1 MSDTIKFNCFKVTSP
16 NDTSCSLGEDN
27 PYVLK
32 YIQHTEV
39 FPKIGKIF
47 VFDKLEMARDFAGTH
62 NSLKIWKAFGSN
74 LVEANGISVLFGR
87 YSIYAFWYCSNSSK
101 YEYYSRPP
109 KGSLWCDSLT
119 LIEEVD
125 KCL

>member
-1 MSDTIKFNCFKVTSP
+1 MLDANCFKVTSP

-27 PYVLK
+27 PYALK

-74 LVEANGISVLFGR
+74 LVKTDGISVYFGGRHIEIFWGYSNISR
-87 YSIYAFWYCSNSSK
+87 YK
-101 YEYYSRPP
+101 YFDRPP
-109 KGSLWCDSLT
+109 KGSLWCDSLI